1 MIPLLHLRSAGTFR
15 QPNDLCKDR
24 RGTKEMRLTDL
35 GQLFSL
41 GAWHTRGPAGAWSGP
56 AVVYFVR
63 EEQAWHVFLRMA
75 TVFVCVGG
83 SMLYYIAESAAVN
96 LHASVIVSV
105 DG

>member
-75 TVFVCVGG
+75 TVFVG
-83 SMLYYIAESAAVN
+83 SMLYYIAESAAGN

>member
-1 MIPLLHLRSAGTFR
+1 
-15 QPNDLCKDR
+15 
-24 RGTKEMRLTDL
+24 MRLTDL

-75 TVFVCVGG
+75 TAFGG